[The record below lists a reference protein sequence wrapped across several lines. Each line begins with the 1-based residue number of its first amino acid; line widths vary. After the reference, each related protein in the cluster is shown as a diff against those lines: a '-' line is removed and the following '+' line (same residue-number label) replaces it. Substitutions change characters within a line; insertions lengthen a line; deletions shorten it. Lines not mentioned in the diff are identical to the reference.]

1 VLVKIPTSNSLAVL
15 KDKNGYLATREVKSM
30 GSEGIKH
37 GSVIVFADLGEE
49 NMVLEVPK
57 VEDNEECDEVDSGTT
72 NSNGQ
77 PLFPLFPID
86 DCVQIDIAMFV
97 VVGDDDRSGVVE
109 RESGEY
115 EEQDES
121 EISVDEEDKLKGL
134 SKSLLGP
141 L

>member
-1 VLVKIPTSNSLAVL
+1 
-15 KDKNGYLATREVKSM
+15 DKNGFLATGEVKSM

-77 PLFPLFPID
+77 PLFPLFPVN
-86 DCVQIDIAMFV
+86 DCVQIDKTKFV
-97 VVGDDDRSGVVE
+97 VVGDDNESGVVE
-109 RESGEY
+109 RESREY
-115 EEQDES
+115 EEEDES
-121 EISVDEEDKLKGL
+121 ELSADEEDKLKGL
-134 SKSLLGP
+134 SKSLLRP
-141 L
+141 LWPR